1 MAPSTRLD
9 VSTKRNATLARC
21 GRWKALENIACM
33 SQLYA
38 NFNILRWF
46 PPLSVSWSRWSFS
59 NKPVID
65 HVPLL
70 WVAQT
75 SKRVTQAN
83 HQIRKGQLK
92 RNMIHLPLSHVLL
105 YLCHPLFPSL
115 RLLLCPLFMNS
126 PCLARR
132 PTEKFLVCSL
142 SQGQSLVRKPIE
154 LWSNSSP

>member
-1 MAPSTRLD
+1 MFKLLCPSQDAFRVSPHFMFIKHTRRRD
-9 VSTKRNATLARC
+9 SNPR
-21 GRWKALENIACM
+21 
-33 SQLYA
+33 
-38 NFNILRWF
+38 LRSSDK
-46 PPLSVSWSRWSFS
+46 LT

-75 SKRVTQAN
+75 SKRATQAN
-83 HQIRKGQLK
+83 SQIRKGQLK
-92 RNMIHLPLSHVLL
+92 WNMIHLPLLTVSHPLSLSLSHVLL
-105 YLCHPLFPSL
+105 YLSHPPFPS
-115 RLLLCPLFMNS
+115 RHLLLCPLFMNS